1 MTASVIPTL
10 DWLMIGLTPVNEL
23 TKAGKAMTQIIYVVG
38 IIAAL
43 ISTFFSLRVSRSV
56 TKPLIYLTDTMK
68 KFGKGDL
75 SVRVPVLYEDEIG
88 ILSEEFNKMSEQ
100 IRQLV
105 DQVYREQR
113 AKRKSELAALQAQ
126 INPHFLYN
134 TLNSVSSLIKMNCPD
149 EAFIMIQAIGTFYR
163 TSLSDGKTLIQ
174 LEQEI
179 TNIENYI
186 KIQKVRYGNKIEY
199 EIDIENEI
207 LQEWIVKLTLQ
218 PLVENSIYHGIKEM
232 RGKGIIRI
240 KGWKEKNKVFIQV
253 SDNGLGIPE
262 EKLEEL
268 FSKDYREKGSAF
280 GLFNIQQRLQIYF
293 GKEYGLTVESKL
305 SQGTKATVCIPVD
318 FKREEDRK

>member
-1 MTASVIPTL
+1 
-10 DWLMIGLTPVNEL
+10 
-23 TKAGKAMTQIIYVVG
+23 
-38 IIAAL
+38 
-43 ISTFFSLRVSRSV
+43 
-56 TKPLIYLTDTMK
+56 MK

-163 TSLSDGKTLIQ
+163 TSLSDGKTLIP